1 MSSSRLILPSV
12 QRVVNSGHVHRS
24 SGWVRKGTEALYN
37 KDWTTPSIVHS
48 SRTMSSNLDSRSHV
62 GRSKQL
68 CIDNLNPNIK
78 LMEYAV
84 RGPLVIRAS
93 EIEKELEKGVKKP
106 FKEVIKANIGDCHAM
121 GQVPITFIRQVS
133 QSCSILHI
141 FKTDLFQ
148 TAQVNDGAVTSS
160 VKGFLRMHWIGLWLK
175 FCMSGPLILAL
186 VAYPE
191 LLDDPRFPTDVKE
204 RAKVLLAGCKGG
216 SVGRLPSVDLTG
228 IQTSITLSSSQSS
241 MRGTPQPIRL
251 LKWVPIIYVCYTG
264 SYTDSPGI
272 EVIRRHVAQYIER
285 RDGIPSNW
293 EDILLSAG
301 ASEGIKN
308 VLKLLICDIGCKK
321 PGVMVPI
328 PQYPLYSATLAEFN
342 MHQIGYYL
350 DEEKGWSLEI
360 SELKRAIKEA
370 KEVSEPRVIVVI
382 NPGNPTG
389 QVLNRDNIVEIIKF
403 AHEEDL
409 FIFADEVYQD
419 NVYAKTSKFHSFKR
433 VLTEMGPPYNKIQL
447 ASFMSCSK
455 GYMGECGLRGGY
467 SEVINLDPKVKT
479 MLLKSISASL
489 CPTSLGQ
496 AVMDTVVNP
505 PQPGEPSYERY
516 KAEKEGVLKSLAE
529 RAKMVADSFNSF
541 EGFSCNTVQGAM
553 YAFPQLKIP
562 EKAIKKA
569 ESLKQQP
576 DVFYAFQ
583 LLEQTGICV
592 VPGSGFGQKPG
603 TYHFRTTILPQ
614 PEKLKTMLENFRDF
628 HKKFLE
634 EYK

>member
-78 LMEYAV
+78 IMEYAV

-121 GQVPITFIRQVS
+121 GQVPITFIRQV
-133 QSCSILHI
+133 
-141 FKTDLFQ
+141 
-148 TAQVNDGAVTSS
+148 
-160 VKGFLRMHWIGLWLK
+160 
-175 FCMSGPLILAL
+175 LAL

-216 SVGRLPSVDLTG
+216 SV
-228 IQTSITLSSSQSS
+228 
-241 MRGTPQPIRL
+241 
-251 LKWVPIIYVCYTG
+251 G

-370 KEVSEPRVIVVI
+370 KEVSEPRV
-382 NPGNPTG
+382 
-389 QVLNRDNIVEIIKF
+389 
-403 AHEEDL
+403 
-409 FIFADEVYQD
+409 YQD

-505 PQPGEPSYERY
+505 PQPGEPSHERY

-541 EGFSCNTVQGAM
+541 EGFSCNT
-553 YAFPQLKIP
+553 LKIP

-628 HKKFLE
+628 HKNCKLKGSLKTIQKELLVCIVFLDLQVRGGNFNSRVMSTVFE
-634 EYK
+634 NKDALKIAQDDLKKALLRLEL